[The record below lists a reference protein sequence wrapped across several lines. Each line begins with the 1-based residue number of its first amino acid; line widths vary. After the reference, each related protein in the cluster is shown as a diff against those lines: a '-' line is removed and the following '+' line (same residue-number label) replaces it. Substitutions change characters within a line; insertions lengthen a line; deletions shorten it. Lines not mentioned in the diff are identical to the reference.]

1 MDRLRVLRE
10 GPVDGVDSRTGEM
23 RPRGRPTVRNGR
35 QRGGLPPRPRVALVR
50 RGRAHDAELGAADGD
65 AFRWTV
71 TDSVAPVE
79 PVNSMPT
86 AAKSTIDARGAPTPG
101 VGGPGE
107 EETRRR
113 RAPSLLWWVFLANAT
128 VLVVAL
134 LLLTLSPITVDAP
147 IQAEQFALL
156 LAGFLVMLGLN
167 LVLLRRVLSPLFKLT
182 EVMGAIDPDRPGRRL
197 SGVDPRSAEGQALAA
212 AFNAMLDRLETARRE
227 AARTA
232 LAAQEAERTR
242 VARELHDEIGQTLTA
257 VTIQAERAAEGDP
270 ALAADALARVADA
283 IRDSLD
289 EVRRIAR
296 ELRPEALDDLGLV
309 NALIALCTRVGA
321 QGDLRVRREL
331 QGRLPEL
338 SPDVELVVYRIAQ
351 EALTNALRH
360 SAAASATVSLTA
372 DARSVNLRVTDDG
385 RGMPA
390 QLPTDTAGI
399 GGMRERALLV
409 GGRLS
414 IQSRPDQGTEVRLTI
429 PLDRDGA

>member
-1 MDRLRVLRE
+1 MK
-10 GPVDGVDSRTGEM
+10 
-23 RPRGRPTVRNGR
+23 RNGR
-35 QRGGLPPRPRVALVR
+35 SRRGLPPRPRVALLR
-50 RGRAHDAELGAADGD
+50 RGYPHDAEVGVADDD
-65 AFRWTV
+65 AFPWTV
-71 TDSVAPVE
+71 TDSLVRVE
-79 PVNSMPT
+79 PVTSRPP
-86 AAKSTIDARGAPTPG
+86 AAKSSIDARGTPTLD
-101 VGGPGE
+101 VGGPR
-107 EETRRR
+107 EETSRR

-128 VLVVAL
+128 VFALAL
-134 LLLTLSPITVDAP
+134 LLLSLSPITIDAP
-147 IQAEQFALL
+147 IQFEQFALL
-156 LAGFLVMLGLN
+156 LAGFLVLMGLN

-182 EVMGAIDPDRPGRRL
+182 ELMGAVDPDRPGRRL
-197 SGVDPRSAEGQALAA
+197 SGVDPRSAEGQELAA

-270 ALAADALARVADA
+270 ALAAEGLSRVADA

-309 NALIALCTRVGA
+309 NALIALCTRVAA
-321 QGDLRVRREL
+321 QGDLQVRREL
-331 QGRLPEL
+331 QGRLPKL

-360 SAAASATVSLTA
+360 SDADSATVSLTA
-372 DARSVNLRVTDDG
+372 DAEELALRVADDG
-385 RGMPA
+385 RGMPP
-390 QLPTDTAGI
+390 QLPTYTAGI
-399 GGMRERALLV
+399 AGMRERALLV

-414 IQSRPDQGTEVRLTI
+414 IQSRPNQGTEVRLTI
-429 PLDRDGA
+429 PIDREGE